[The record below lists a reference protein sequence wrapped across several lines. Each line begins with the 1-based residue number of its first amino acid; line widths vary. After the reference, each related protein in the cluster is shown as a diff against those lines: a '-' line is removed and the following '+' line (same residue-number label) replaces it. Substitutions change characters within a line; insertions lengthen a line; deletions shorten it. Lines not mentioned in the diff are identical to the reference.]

1 MGGEGK
7 KWGGITGILIS
18 QRGALFFSVRGGG
31 GGGGNRSRLT
41 LLLSLPPIAG
51 KPAHFRSL
59 LARRLCFTALLELVS
74 FVVQV

>member
-31 GGGGNRSRLT
+31 GGG
-41 LLLSLPPIAG
+41 
-51 KPAHFRSL
+51 
-59 LARRLCFTALLELVS
+59 
-74 FVVQV
+74 

>member
-31 GGGGNRSRLT
+31 VIVADSLYFFPSRQLLASRLIFAACSLAGYA
-41 LLLSLPPIAG
+41 LLLYSNLF
-51 KPAHFRSL
+51 HL
-59 LARRLCFTALLELVS
+59 
-74 FVVQV
+74 